1 LVVGLEWRWE
11 IERIRELAD
20 RVGSRNKGM
29 KPLFS
34 TGIHVSSSLR
44 QIIIEKLVDFE
55 WVYRV
60 WKAKAD

>member
-1 LVVGLEWRWE
+1 
-11 IERIRELAD
+11 
-20 RVGSRNKGM
+20 M
-29 KPLFS
+29 KALFS

-55 WVYRV
+55 WVYKV